1 MIIFIILFL
10 GLIFIGAG
18 MYKDIKQW
26 KNGYTE
32 DLIHNFFYMI
42 GIALVLISIICLIY
56 NVITS
61 LSR

>member
-1 MIIFIILFL
+1 MIIFMVLFL
-10 GLIFIGAG
+10 GLIFIGVG

-42 GIALVLISIICLIY
+42 RIALVLISIICLIY

>member
-1 MIIFIILFL
+1 MAIFIVLFL
-10 GLIFIGAG
+10 GLIFIGIG
-18 MYKDIKQW
+18 LYKDAKQW

-56 NVITS
+56 NIINS